1 MVRDGTGHVKA
12 EDKREICSEK
22 GKRKPASAQSLCG
35 CPGQGEGRHSQVL
48 VNFANLSSTGSS
60 LIRLPPEAVV
70 LICACFRLLASAIR
84 IPLGSEDA
92 RPDILIG
99 SAEKEMLSS
108 AVVTACSKPCQVAVA
123 TFQSSSSY

>member
-1 MVRDGTGHVKA
+1 MLREGKKEA
-12 EDKREICSEK
+12 SKRPELVGMSRSRGRSALSSPGELSE
-22 GKRKPASAQSLCG
+22 PL
-35 CPGQGEGRHSQVL
+35 
-48 VNFANLSSTGSS
+48 NLSSTGSS